1 MKDYVLVGVLLLVVE
16 IAYIWLAKRIGVVDR
31 PHHQSSHTGSVVRG
45 GGILFYIAY
54 LVWFIWSGFQMP
66 MIFVGLSILA
76 FVSFVDDIHSVSPKI
91 RLVCQFAAFLIMLY
105 HVHVFS
111 QPLQPLFLLSVA
123 CVGVVNIY
131 NFMDGVNGMT
141 GGYSLVA
148 ILSLIYVNHFITHF
162 IDNDLLV
169 FVLMAI
175 LVFCFFNFRT
185 HAKCFAGDVG
195 ALSIGFIILFLILKL
210 FLQEAQL
217 YWMSFIVVYA
227 VDGGMTMLHRTFLG
241 ENLMTPHKKHAYQ
254 IMANEL
260 GMGHLKVSLIYMGL
274 QTLCNV
280 WLIANPGNTTLFIQ
294 LLLLSVLY
302 LWFMNR
308 YYHLHAE

>member
-1 MKDYVLVGVLLLVVE
+1 
-16 IAYIWLAKRIGVVDR
+16 
-31 PHHQSSHTGSVVRG
+31 
-45 GGILFYIAY
+45 
-54 LVWFIWSGFQMP
+54 
-66 MIFVGLSILA
+66 
-76 FVSFVDDIHSVSPKI
+76 
-91 RLVCQFAAFLIMLY
+91 
-105 HVHVFS
+105 
-111 QPLQPLFLLSVA
+111 
-123 CVGVVNIY
+123 
-131 NFMDGVNGMT
+131 
-141 GGYSLVA
+141 VA

-260 GMGHLKVSLIYMGL
+260 GMGHLKVSLIYMAL
-274 QTLCNV
+274 QVLCNI